1 MCECGVS
8 VCGICVCGVYVCVY
22 VICQCGIINVMMYV
36 HVTSVQVVCVCS
48 IYCVPV
54 VYVCICEQCV

>member
-1 MCECGVS
+1 M
-8 VCGICVCGVYVCVY
+8 CGICVCGVYVCVY
-22 VICQCGIINVMMYV
+22 VICQCGINVMMYV

-48 IYCVPV
+48 IYRVPV